1 MKKFLLVLEF
11 ELKEY
16 LRNKAFVIT
25 TLVIA
30 ILGAGVLF
38 LPSLVDMS
46 KYLPVPPKNGEAQL
60 EEEEET
66 EEETEEVQIDYYI
79 SDANRIVPEELIIE
93 IFGEGTYQYVEESQI
108 KEAIENETI
117 KAGFVLRS
125 LDEMDY
131 YVLNKGMMDMESQMM
146 ESALVTAGQLDY
158 CKKHNIEFEELNSIY
173 NKEIIVN
180 EKILGKD
187 TESNFWYCYAFEI
200 LVFMMIVLY
209 GQMIAVSVTTEKS
222 NRSIEVLVTSTT
234 PTSLLFGKVI
244 AGAIASVMQVG
255 IVLIC
260 ILGSYQINRE
270 AWGGSLDMIFNIP
283 AEVIVT
289 FAFFGL
295 GGFLFYAFL
304 HGAMGAL
311 VSKTEDISKAV
322 SGLMIVIMVV
332 YMLSLMQLSNVD
344 GIIIRVLSFL
354 PVSSYS
360 AMFARIAM
368 GSVSMAEV
376 IISGIILIVSIIG
389 AGWIGALIYR
399 MGTLRYGNP
408 IKLSKLLKEIKN
420 EK

>member
-1 MKKFLLVLEF
+1 MKKFLLVLGF

-16 LRNKAFVIT
+16 LRNKPFVIT

-30 ILGAGVLF
+30 LLGVGVLF
-38 LPSLVDMS
+38 LPTVMDMS
-46 KYLPVPPKNGEAQL
+46 KYLPVPPKNGGLQVEEA
-60 EEEEET
+60 EEEET
-66 EEETEEVQIDYYI
+66 EEIKIDYYI
-79 SDANRIVPEELIIE
+79 SDADRIVPEELITE
-93 IFGEGTYQYVEESQI
+93 IFGEGTYKYVEESQI
-108 KEAIENETI
+108 KEAIENETV
-117 KAGFVLRS
+117 KAGFVIRS

-131 YVLNKGMMDMESQMM
+131 YVLNKGMMDVDSQMM
-146 ESALVTAGQLDY
+146 ESALVTASQMDY
-158 CKKHNIEFEELNSIY
+158 CKKHNIEYEELNSVY
-173 NKEIIVN
+173 NKEIKVN
-180 EKILGKD
+180 EEILGKD

-244 AGAIASVMQVG
+244 AGAIASVMQLG

-260 ILGSYQINRE
+260 ILGSYQINRD

-283 AEVIVT
+283 AEVLVT

-311 VSKTEDISKAV
+311 VSKTEDISKAI

-344 GIIIRVLSFL
+344 GIIIKVLSFL

-376 IISGIILIVSIIG
+376 IISGVILIISIIG
-389 AGWIGALIYR
+389 AGWLGALIYR

-408 IKLSKLLKEIKN
+408 IKLSNLLKEMKN

>member
-1 MKKFLLVLEF
+1 MKKFLLVLGF

-16 LRNKAFVIT
+16 MRNKAFVIT

-30 ILGAGVLF
+30 LLGGAVLF
-38 LPSLVDMS
+38 LPSLMDMS
-46 KYLPVPPKNGEAQL
+46 EYLPVPSKNGETKV
-60 EEEEET
+60 EEET
-66 EEETEEVQIDYYI
+66 EEEVTLDYYI
-79 SDANRIVPEELIIE
+79 CDENQLIPESLITE
-93 IFGEGTYQYVEESQI
+93 IFGEGTYQYVEEAEI
-108 KEAIENETI
+108 KEAIEAEKI
-117 KAGFVLRS
+117 KAGFVIRS

-146 ESALVTAGQLDY
+146 ESALVTAGQIDY
-158 CKKHNIEFEELNSIY
+158 CKKHNLEYEELSSVY
-173 NKEIIVN
+173 NKEITVN
-180 EKILGKD
+180 EEILGKD

-209 GQMIAVSVTTEKS
+209 GQMIATSVTTEKS

-255 IVLIC
+255 IVLVC
-260 ILGSYQINRE
+260 ILGSYQLNRE

-283 AEVIVT
+283 AEVLVT
-289 FAFFGL
+289 FGFFGL

-311 VSKTEDISKAV
+311 VSKTEDISKAI
-322 SGLMIVIMVV
+322 SGLMLVIMVV
-332 YMLSLMQLSNVD
+332 YMLSLTQLSNVD
-344 GIIIRVLSFL
+344 GIIIKVLSFL

-368 GSVSMAEV
+368 GSVSMVEV
-376 IISGIILIVSIIG
+376 IISGVILIVSIIG

-408 IKLSKLLKEIKN
+408 IKITNLLKEMKN
-420 EK
+420 DK

>member
-1 MKKFLLVLEF
+1 MKKFLLVLGF

-16 LRNKAFVIT
+16 LRNKPFVIT

-30 ILGAGVLF
+30 FLGAGVLF
-38 LPSLVDMS
+38 LPSLMDMS
-46 KYLPVPPKNGEAQL
+46 KYLPVPSINGEVQ
-60 EEEEET
+60 EEDET
-66 EEETEEVQIDYYI
+66 EETEEVEIDYYI
-79 SDANRIVPEELIIE
+79 SDENHVVPENLITE
-93 IFGEGTYQYVEESQI
+93 IFGEGTYQYVEEPEI
-108 KEAIENETI
+108 KEAVETEKI
-117 KAGFVLRS
+117 KAGFVIRS

-131 YVLNKGMMDMESQMM
+131 YVLNKGMMDIESEMM
-146 ESALVTAGQLDY
+146 KSALVTAGQMDY
-158 CKKHNIEFEELNSIY
+158 CEKHNISYEEWSSIS
-173 NKEIIVN
+173 NKEITVN
-180 EKILGKD
+180 EEILGKD

-260 ILGSYQINRE
+260 LLGSYQLNRE

-283 AEVIVT
+283 AEVLVT

-311 VSKTEDISKAV
+311 VSKTEDISKAI

-344 GIIIRVLSFL
+344 GIIIKVLSFL
-354 PVSSYS
+354 PFSSYS

-368 GSVSMAEV
+368 GSVSMVEV
-376 IISGIILIVSIIG
+376 IISGVILVASIVG
-389 AGWIGALIYR
+389 AGWLGAIIYR

-408 IKLSKLLKEIKN
+408 IKFTKILKEIKN

>member
-1 MKKFLLVLEF
+1 MKKFLLVLGF
-11 ELKEY
+11 EIKEY

-25 TLVIA
+25 TLLIA
-30 ILGAGVLF
+30 LLGAGFLF
-38 LPSLVDMS
+38 LPSLLDMS
-46 KYLPVPPKNGEAQL
+46 EYLPVPSKNGEVKEEK
-60 EEEEET
+60 EEEK
-66 EEETEEVQIDYYI
+66 EEVKVEYYI
-79 SDANRIVPEELIIE
+79 ADEAKLVPKELITE
-93 IFGEGTYQYVEESQI
+93 IFGEGTYQYVEEAKI
-108 KEAIENETI
+108 KKAIESEDI
-117 KAGFVLRS
+117 KAGFVIRS

-131 YVLNKGMMDMESQMM
+131 YVLNKGMMDIASEMM
-146 ESALVTAGQLDY
+146 ESVLVTASQMDY
-158 CKKHNIEFEELNSIY
+158 CEKNHLKYEELNHVY
-173 NKEIIVN
+173 NKEIVVN

-255 IVLIC
+255 IVLVS
-260 ILGSYQINRE
+260 ILGSYQINRK
-270 AWGGSLDMIFNIP
+270 AWGGALDMIFNIP
-283 AEVIVT
+283 PQVLVT

-311 VSKTEDISKAV
+311 VSKTEDISKAI
-322 SGLMIVIMVV
+322 SGLMMVIMVV
-332 YMLSLMQLSNVD
+332 YFLSLTQLSNVD
-344 GIIIRVLSFL
+344 GIIIKILSFL
-354 PVSSYS
+354 PFSSYS

-368 GSVSMAEV
+368 GSVSMVEV
-376 IISGIILIVSIIG
+376 VISGIILLVSIVG
-389 AGWIGALIYR
+389 AGWLGALIYR

-408 IKLSKLLKEIKN
+408 IKFTKILKEIKN

>member
-1 MKKFLLVLEF
+1 MKKFLLVLGF

-16 LRNKAFVIT
+16 LRNKPFVIT

-30 ILGAGVLF
+30 FLGAGVLF
-38 LPSLVDMS
+38 LPSLMDMS
-46 KYLPVPPKNGEAQL
+46 KYLPVPSINGEVQ
-60 EEEEET
+60 EEDET
-66 EEETEEVQIDYYI
+66 EETEEVEIDYYI
-79 SDANRIVPEELIIE
+79 SDENHVVPENLITD
-93 IFGEGTYQYVEESQI
+93 IFGEGTYQYVEEPEI
-108 KEAIENETI
+108 KEAVETEKI
-117 KAGFVLRS
+117 KAGFVIRS

-131 YVLNKGMMDMESQMM
+131 YVLNKGMMDMESEMM
-146 ESALVTAGQLDY
+146 KLALVTAGQMDY
-158 CKKHNIEFEELNSIY
+158 CEKHNISYEEWSSIS
-173 NKEIIVN
+173 NKEITVN
-180 EKILGKD
+180 EEILGKD

-260 ILGSYQINRE
+260 LLGSYQLNRE

-283 AEVIVT
+283 AEVLVT

-311 VSKTEDISKAV
+311 VSKTEDISKAI

-344 GIIIRVLSFL
+344 GIIIKVLSFL
-354 PVSSYS
+354 PFSSYS

-368 GSVSMAEV
+368 GSVSMVEV
-376 IISGIILIVSIIG
+376 IISGVILVASIVG
-389 AGWIGALIYR
+389 AGWLGAIIYR

-408 IKLSKLLKEIKN
+408 IKFTKILKEIKN

>member
-1 MKKFLLVLEF
+1 MKKFLLVLGF

-16 LRNKAFVIT
+16 LRNKPFVIT

-30 ILGAGVLF
+30 FLGAGVLF
-38 LPSLVDMS
+38 LPSLMDMS
-46 KYLPVPPKNGEAQL
+46 KYLPVPSINGEVQ
-60 EEEEET
+60 EEDET
-66 EEETEEVQIDYYI
+66 EETEEVEIDYYI
-79 SDANRIVPEELIIE
+79 SDENHVVPENLITE
-93 IFGEGTYQYVEESQI
+93 IFGEGTYQYVEEPEI
-108 KEAIENETI
+108 KEAVETEKI
-117 KAGFVLRS
+117 KAGFVIRS

-131 YVLNKGMMDMESQMM
+131 YVLNKGMMDMESEMM
-146 ESALVTAGQLDY
+146 KSALVTAGQMDY
-158 CKKHNIEFEELNSIY
+158 CEKHNISYEEWSSIS
-173 NKEIIVN
+173 NKEITVN
-180 EKILGKD
+180 EEILGKD

-260 ILGSYQINRE
+260 LLGSYQLNRE

-283 AEVIVT
+283 AEVLVT

-311 VSKTEDISKAV
+311 VSKTEDISKAI

-344 GIIIRVLSFL
+344 GIIIKVLSFL
-354 PVSSYS
+354 PFSSYS

-368 GSVSMAEV
+368 GSVSMVEV
-376 IISGIILIVSIIG
+376 IISGVILVASIVG
-389 AGWIGALIYR
+389 AGWLGAIIYR

-408 IKLSKLLKEIKN
+408 IKFTKILKEIKN

>member
-1 MKKFLLVLEF
+1 MKKFLLVLGF

-16 LRNKAFVIT
+16 MRNKAFVIT

-30 ILGAGVLF
+30 LLGGAVLF
-38 LPSLVDMS
+38 LPSLMDMS
-46 KYLPVPPKNGEAQL
+46 EYLPVPSKNGETKV
-60 EEEEET
+60 EEET
-66 EEETEEVQIDYYI
+66 EEEVTLDYYI
-79 SDANRIVPEELIIE
+79 CDENQLIPESLITE
-93 IFGEGTYQYVEESQI
+93 IFGEGTYQYVEEDKI
-108 KEAIENETI
+108 KEAIETEEI
-117 KAGFVLRS
+117 KAGFVIRS

-146 ESALVTAGQLDY
+146 ESALVTAGQIDY
-158 CKKHNIEFEELNSIY
+158 CKKHNLEYEELSSVY
-173 NKEIIVN
+173 NKEITVN
-180 EKILGKD
+180 EEILGKD

-209 GQMIAVSVTTEKS
+209 GQMIATSVTTEKS

-255 IVLIC
+255 IVLVC
-260 ILGSYQINRE
+260 ILGSYQLNRE
-270 AWGGSLDMIFNIP
+270 AWGGSLDMVFNIP
-283 AEVIVT
+283 AEVLVT
-289 FAFFGL
+289 FGFFGL

-311 VSKTEDISKAV
+311 VSKTEDISKAI
-322 SGLMIVIMVV
+322 SGLMLVIMVV
-332 YMLSLMQLSNVD
+332 YMLSLTQLSNVD
-344 GIIIRVLSFL
+344 GIIIKVLSFL

-368 GSVSMAEV
+368 GSVSMVEV
-376 IISGIILIVSIIG
+376 IISGVILIISIIG

-408 IKLSKLLKEIKN
+408 IKVTNLLKEMKN

>member
-1 MKKFLLVLEF
+1 MKKFLLVLGF

-16 LRNKAFVIT
+16 MRNKAFVIT

-30 ILGAGVLF
+30 LLGGAVLF
-38 LPSLVDMS
+38 LPSLMDMS
-46 KYLPVPPKNGEAQL
+46 EYLPVPSKNGETKV
-60 EEEEET
+60 EEET
-66 EEETEEVQIDYYI
+66 EEEVTLDYYI
-79 SDANRIVPEELIIE
+79 CDENQLIPESLITE
-93 IFGEGTYQYVEESQI
+93 IFGEGTYQYVEEAEI
-108 KEAIENETI
+108 KEAIEAEKI
-117 KAGFVLRS
+117 KAGFVIRS

-146 ESALVTAGQLDY
+146 ESALVTAGQIDY
-158 CKKHNIEFEELNSIY
+158 CKKHNLEYEELSSVY
-173 NKEIIVN
+173 NKEITVN
-180 EKILGKD
+180 EEILGKD

-209 GQMIAVSVTTEKS
+209 GQMIATSVTTEKS

-255 IVLIC
+255 IVLVC
-260 ILGSYQINRE
+260 ILGSYQLNRE

-283 AEVIVT
+283 AEVLVT
-289 FAFFGL
+289 FGFFGL

-311 VSKTEDISKAV
+311 VSKTEDISKAI

-332 YMLSLMQLSNVD
+332 YMLSLTQLSNVD
-344 GIIIRVLSFL
+344 GIIIKVLSFL

-368 GSVSMAEV
+368 GSVSMVEV
-376 IISGIILIVSIIG
+376 IISGVILIISIIG

-408 IKLSKLLKEIKN
+408 IKITNLLKEMKN
-420 EK
+420 DK

>member
-1 MKKFLLVLEF
+1 MKKFLLVLGF

-16 LRNKAFVIT
+16 MRNKAFVIT

-30 ILGAGVLF
+30 LLGGAVLF
-38 LPSLVDMS
+38 LPSLMDMS
-46 KYLPVPPKNGEAQL
+46 EYLPVPSKNGETKV
-60 EEEEET
+60 EEET
-66 EEETEEVQIDYYI
+66 EEEVTLDYYI
-79 SDANRIVPEELIIE
+79 CDENQLIPESLITE
-93 IFGEGTYQYVEESQI
+93 IFGEGTYQYVEEAEI
-108 KEAIENETI
+108 KEAIEAEKI
-117 KAGFVLRS
+117 KAGFVIRS

-146 ESALVTAGQLDY
+146 ESALVTAGQIDY
-158 CKKHNIEFEELNSIY
+158 CKKHNLEYEELSSVY
-173 NKEIIVN
+173 NKEITVN
-180 EKILGKD
+180 EEILGKD

-209 GQMIAVSVTTEKS
+209 GQMIATSVTTEKS

-255 IVLIC
+255 IVLVC
-260 ILGSYQINRE
+260 ILGSYQLNRE
-270 AWGGSLDMIFNIP
+270 AWGGSLDMVFNIP
-283 AEVIVT
+283 AEVLVT
-289 FAFFGL
+289 FGFFGL

-311 VSKTEDISKAV
+311 VSKTEDISKAI
-322 SGLMIVIMVV
+322 SGLMLVIMVV
-332 YMLSLMQLSNVD
+332 YMLSLTQLSNVD
-344 GIIIRVLSFL
+344 GIIIKVLSFL

-368 GSVSMAEV
+368 GSVSMVEV
-376 IISGIILIVSIIG
+376 IISGVILIISIIG

-408 IKLSKLLKEIKN
+408 IKVTNLLKEMKN
-420 EK
+420 DK